1 MKKIILSVAACV
13 AAISMN
19 AQTTYFSDDFD
30 DLDIS
35 DWTLYDQDGD
45 GFNWSAVQIQDQ
57 GGNPVGSPVLRSASW
72 SQTIGALT
80 PDNFAVSPPIDLTS
94 EDGTKT
100 ITLHWEVAA
109 ADANYANEN
118 YTVYV
123 AAGSQVNDFLNSSTS
138 FNEVVTDNG
147 PGGLENFYQK
157 DLDITSFAG
166 QVVYVAFRHHITSDQ
181 FTIEIDNVSVVA
193 ENLGTENNQIA
204 GFDYFYSSQNNVLTL
219 IADEPFSNIEL
230 YNILGQRVMAQELS
244 NTEEN
249 LSLSSL
255 NTGIYLANVNVNGK
269 VSTFKIVKK

>member
-1 MKKIILSVAACV
+1 
-13 AAISMN
+13 
-19 AQTTYFSDDFD
+19 
-30 DLDIS
+30 
-35 DWTLYDQDGD
+35 
-45 GFNWSAVQIQDQ
+45 
-57 GGNPVGSPVLRSASW
+57 
-72 SQTIGALT
+72 
-80 PDNFAVSPPIDLTS
+80 
-94 EDGTKT
+94 
-100 ITLHWEVAA
+100 
-109 ADANYANEN
+109 
-118 YTVYV
+118 
-123 AAGSQVNDFLNSSTS
+123 
-138 FNEVVTDNG
+138 
-147 PGGLENFYQK
+147 
-157 DLDITSFAG
+157 DITSFAG

>member
-19 AQTTYFSDDFD
+19 AQTIIFQDDFND
-30 DLDIS
+30 QDIS

-45 GFNWSAVQIQDQ
+45 GNNWGDLFQIGDGQ
-57 GGNPVGSPVLRSASW
+57 GGFITPVSLISRSW
-72 SQTIGALT
+72 QQMPLT
-80 PDNFAVSPPIDLTS
+80 PDNWAVSPPIDLTNEGGKTITVS
-94 EDGTKT
+94 WLRQVNDAFPDEHYTLYVGTSDDITVLVNSSLTKDENFTTTPSPETDTPKT
-100 ITLHWEVAA
+100 ITL
-109 ADANYANEN
+109 DI
-118 YTVYV
+118 
-123 AAGSQVNDFLNSSTS
+123 SSM
-138 FNEVVTDNG
+138 
-147 PGGLENFYQK
+147 
-157 DLDITSFAG
+157 AG
-166 QVVYVAFRHHITSDQ
+166 QVVYLAFRHWDSSDADFLSIDDVTVTSE
-181 FTIEIDNVSVVA
+181 T
-193 ENLGTENNQIA
+193 LGTENNQIA

-219 IADEPFSNIEL
+219 TADEPFSKIEL